1 MNPRFQ
7 KLLKENGINQ
17 SMSRKGNYWNNAS
30 MESFFGHMKEDLGLK
45 PLKTRDQVKREI
57 NKYMKYYN
65 HHRYQ

>member
-1 MNPRFQ
+1 
-7 KLLKENGINQ
+7 
-17 SMSRKGNYWNNAS
+17 MSRKGNYWDNAP

-45 PLKTRDQVKREI
+45 PLKTLDQVKREI